1 MSVSASPAVVPGRMS
16 LVITV
21 VEGGD
26 TLRGILDALR
36 AQVDA
41 PELEILAPYDDSRPD
56 IGALAPEYP
65 EVQFFSIGSVSP
77 RHPIASAGG
86 QHELFDRRRAAGL
99 QRASGELVGILEDRA
114 PPRRDWCA
122 TMTRL
127 HRTTTHAAIGGAI
140 DVAATDPLNWAF
152 HACDFSR
159 YAPPF
164 EAGTREWIS
173 DVNVCYKRR
182 AVELTRDLWHTR
194 FHEPEVHW
202 RLLQRGETLFL
213 TPEAVVDYR
222 TRYTSLLGVLP
233 ERFGWARLFG
243 HVRARN
249 VSTLARLK
257 FILAGPLIPFVLFAR
272 HARVQHRRGCAG
284 KFWRSAPWMFPMLCA
299 WTAGEVWGAIGR
311 RG

>member
-1 MSVSASPAVVPGRMS
+1 MSASASPQVVPGRMS
-16 LVITV
+16 VVVTI
-21 VEGGD
+21 VEGGEV
-26 TLRGILDALR
+26 LRGFLRALA
-36 AQVDA
+36 AQVDV

-56 IGALAPEYP
+56 IGALSAEFPH
-65 EVQFFSIGSVSP
+65 VTFFSIGQPTTTHP
-77 RHPIASAGG
+77 RDSAGG
-86 QHELFDRRRAAGL
+86 QHELFDRRGAAGL
-99 QRASGELVGILEDRA
+99 KRASGELVSILEDRA
-114 PPRRDWCA
+114 PPRPNWCA
-122 TMTRL
+122 TMVRL
-127 HRTTTHAAIGGAI
+127 HRTTNHAAIGGAI
-140 DVAATDPLNWAF
+140 EAAAQDPLNWAF

-164 EAGTREWIS
+164 EAGTRAWIS

-202 RLLQRGETLFL
+202 RLIERGETLYL

-222 TRYTSLLGVLP
+222 TRYPSLLGVLP

-243 HVRARN
+243 YVRARN
-249 VSTLARLK
+249 VSSIERLK
-257 FILAGPLIPFVLFAR
+257 FIAAGPLIPFVLFAR
-272 HARVQHRRGCAG
+272 HARAQHRRGCGA

-299 WTAGEVWGAIGR
+299 WTSGEVWGYVTK

>member
-1 MSVSASPAVVPGRMS
+1 MSASASPAVVPGRMS

-26 TLRGILDALR
+26 TLRGILDELR

-86 QHELFDRRRAAGL
+86 QHELFDRRRAAG
-99 QRASGELVGILEDRA
+99 
-114 PPRRDWCA
+114 
-122 TMTRL
+122 
-127 HRTTTHAAIGGAI
+127 
-140 DVAATDPLNWAF
+140 
-152 HACDFSR
+152 
-159 YAPPF
+159 
-164 EAGTREWIS
+164 
-173 DVNVCYKRR
+173 
-182 AVELTRDLWHTR
+182 
-194 FHEPEVHW
+194 
-202 RLLQRGETLFL
+202 LQRGETLFL

>member
-1 MSVSASPAVVPGRMS
+1 MSASATPAFVSGRMS
-16 LVITV
+16 VVVTA

-26 TLRGILDALR
+26 TLRAFLHALR

-41 PELEILAPYDDSRPD
+41 PALEILVPFDDSRPD
-56 IGALAPEYP
+56 IGALASEFP
-65 EVQFFSIGSVSP
+65 EVRFFSIGAP
-77 RHPIASAGG
+77 TTTHPLASAGG

-99 QRASGELVGILEDRA
+99 KAASGELVGILEDRA
-114 PPRRDWCA
+114 PPRRNWCA
-122 TMTRL
+122 TMARL
-127 HRTTTHAAIGGAI
+127 HASTVHAAIGGAI
-140 DVAATDPLNWAF
+140 DCASSDTLNWAF

-164 EAGTREWIS
+164 DAGTRTWIS

-202 RLLQRGETLFL
+202 RLLERGETLFL
-213 TPEAVVDYR
+213 TPEAAVDYR

-243 HVRARN
+243 HVRARHM
-249 VSTLARLK
+249 STLERLTL
-257 FILAGPLIPFVLFAR
+257 IAAGPLIPFVLFAR
-272 HARVQHRRGCAG
+272 HARTQQRRGFGAQ
-284 KFWRSAPWMFPMLCA
+284 FWRSAPWMFPLLCA
-299 WTAGEVWGAIGR
+299 WSAGEVWGYVTR